1 MKRLI
6 VLFLLG
12 FLLAPAFIYGQHHR
26 VIVEPRVDERFV
38 VGDMYY
44 PVSYG
49 GISLLMADIEVDN
62 PKLYASLSPS
72 FKNIEKKRN
81 KAILS
86 FATGGII
93 GSALVIGGFTFLKTN
108 TGDSFWKPG
117 DAFYDDSKNEKTIN
131 MGAIFGGMGFYAAGL
146 LAGLIFSPKDAD
158 IYHFINVHNKNNPDQ
173 KMEWDLG
180 FDLVQNKA
188 PGLKLSLNF

>member
-1 MKRLI
+1 MRRLT
-6 VLFLLG
+6 LHFLLVL
-12 FLLAPAFIYGQHHR
+12 LLAPTFMYGQHHT
-26 VIVEPRVDERFV
+26 VIVKPIVPERFI

-44 PVSYG
+44 PVTYG
-49 GISLLMADIEVDN
+49 GLSMLMADIESEN
-62 PKLYASLSPS
+62 PVLYAKLSPS
-72 FKNIEKKRN
+72 FQVIKSKRN
-81 KAILS
+81 KAIIS
-86 FATGGII
+86 VAAGGII
-93 GSALVIGGFTFLKTN
+93 GTALVVGGFTFLKTN

-117 DAFYDDSKNEKTIN
+117 DAFYEGSKNEKTMNI
-131 MGAIFGGMGFYAAGL
+131 GAIFGGMGFYAAGL
-146 LAGLIFSPKDAD
+146 LAGLIFTPKNAD